1 MQLKNFTLV
10 ALLFVGFCYSAHAQS
25 AALDPETNFNT
36 TTSESDQFFSTS
48 TDWTLFA
55 DEENQLYYIDF
66 ETLTF
71 NVSDV
76 IVKNEAGEVLLQDNV
91 FDLPVDTIYELD
103 FSNYQPGKYAIELRT
118 FTEVVRKTVQVK

>member
-10 ALLFVGFCYSAHAQS
+10 ALLFAGFCLSANAQT

-36 TTSESDQFFSTS
+36 TIKASSQPFSTS

-55 DEENQLYYIDF
+55 DEENKLYYIDF

-76 IVKNEAGEVLLQDNV
+76 VVKNDAGEVLLRDKV

-103 FSNYQPGKYAIELRT
+103 FSHYKSGKYEIELRT
-118 FTEVVRKTVQVK
+118 FTEVVRKTVHLK